1 MFSFV
6 MCALV
11 AVAAVNGQQNT
22 PEPLRATLNGSS
34 VEVVSVATQTVG
46 VADQQVTVDK
56 ATIGGVEAQETN
68 ALETPEGRQVKMRGS
83 GQLEGRASKFCT
95 GSSCNSTLTK
105 VNVSRAYL
113 GSAHGHVAN
122 PPKPVVPKKPCPL
135 AMPLAPRLKL
145 KKPQK
150 PKPSCCCAAAR
161 KQRNQ
166 SAQQAR
172 KPRIQR
178 RPRPANIP
186 SIREEYKRSQG
197 RVEAN

>member
-1 MFSFV
+1 M
-6 MCALV
+6 
-11 AVAAVNGQQNT
+11 
-22 PEPLRATLNGSS
+22 NGSS

-95 GSSCNSTLTK
+95 GSSCNATLTK

-122 PPKPVVPKKPCPL
+122 PPRPVIPKKPCPL
-135 AMPLAPRLKL
+135 AMPQAPRLKL

-150 PKPSCCCAAAR
+150 PKPSCCCAAKARAQR
-161 KQRNQ
+161 KQR
-166 SAQQAR
+166 AR
-172 KPRIQR
+172 QIRKARIQP
-178 RPRPANIP
+178 RPRPANVP
-186 SIREEYKRSQG
+186 SIREQYKKRSQG